1 MGRDVGLCAFELGE
15 ERVRMVEQHV
25 RGPGE
30 HEAPA
35 PALGDRLAH
44 LALER
49 GELLRDRRGR
59 EVQRLRRRGDRA
71 VVGERSQDAQPAD
84 VDHAG
89 DLTDCSKKVALD

>member
-1 MGRDVGLCAFELGE
+1 
-15 ERVRMVEQHV
+15 MVEQHV
-25 RGPGE
+25 GGPRE
-30 HEAPA
+30 HEPAA

-49 GELLRDRRGR
+49 GELLGDGRRR
-59 EVQRLRRRGDRA
+59 QVQRLRRRGDRA

-89 DLTDCSKKVALD
+89 DLTDHVKKVALD